1 MSEVQNTSEWSVPVP
16 PQDNAEDTITMV
28 NLHSTYTFT
37 KTLTLLR
44 AESET
49 PAEKMPELK
58 QGNRSGGTECVSHS
72 LM

>member
-16 PQDNAEDTITMV
+16 PQDNAEDTIKMV

-58 QGNRSGGTECVSHS
+58 QRNRSGGRECVSHS
-72 LM
+72 LV